1 MLRLMSDK
9 RLAGRSLIFS
19 QRVPAAPVPLALAEI
34 SINRIPRIDR
44 PSIDADRVVV
54 AAMP

>member
-1 MLRLMSDK
+1 MSDK
-9 RLAGRSLIFS
+9 RPAGGSLIFS
-19 QRVPAAPVPLALAEI
+19 QRVPAAPVPLALAET
-34 SINRIPRIDR
+34 SINRIPWIDR